1 MTPESTNFPTTSA
14 PLPGKVA
21 DKSADSLLFTLAL
34 SMLVVTVLA
43 AILIVQPSTAL
54 MVATFAALVVLV
66 SVVGMFLVR
75 FIDAEH

>member
-1 MTPESTNFPTTSA
+1 MTRQRTNVPATSG
-14 PLPGKVA
+14 PRPKKIA
-21 DKSADSLLFTLAL
+21 DKSADSLLFTLAV

-66 SVVGMFLVR
+66 SVVGIFLVR